1 MSALRLAVLVSGSGR
16 TLRNILELEQ
26 SGDLPSETVLVIASR
41 YGIKAIDR
49 AAEFGVP
56 CRVLQVGE
64 VAATLDAAEPDLVIM
79 AGYLRRWP
87 IPARYVGRTVNIHP
101 ALLPKYGGQGFYG
114 RHVHDAVLAS
124 GDRESGCS
132 VHYVTEEYDR
142 GPVIDQA
149 RVDVLPGDDA
159 ATLAARVFE
168 QELLLLPQVIRQIAG
183 GRIHLDENRTVCR
196 S

>member
-16 TLRNILELEQ
+16 TLRNILELERD
-26 SGDLPSETVLVIASR
+26 GDLPSETVLVIASR
-41 YGIKAIDR
+41 HGIKAIDH
-49 AAEFGVP
+49 AAEFGIP
-56 CRVLQVGE
+56 CRVMQVGE
-64 VAATLDAAEPDLVIM
+64 VTATLDAAEPDLVIM
-79 AGYLRRWP
+79 AGYLHRWL
-87 IPARYVGRTVNIHP
+87 IPGRYVGRTVNIHP

-114 RHVHDAVLAS
+114 RHVHDAVLAA

-159 ATLAARVFE
+159 VSLAARVFE
-168 QELLLLPQVIRQIAG
+168 QELLLLPQVIRQIAA
-183 GRIHLDENRTVCR
+183 GRIRLDENRTVCR